1 MIFECVFLF
10 CFHSSCKYAYI
21 ILLGDIQIF
30 DFKLLNICFLHIKY
44 NSKKTK
50 FCVIGFEYIFGLI
63 LNRKFYLHRDEGA
76 SNVLIPSIHRYPN
89 EGKTKQCHY
98 VVSLNFTSRSKYAY
112 RIFFFSANING

>member
-1 MIFECVFLF
+1 M
-10 CFHSSCKYAYI
+10 
-21 ILLGDIQIF
+21 
-30 DFKLLNICFLHIKY
+30 
-44 NSKKTK
+44 
-50 FCVIGFEYIFGLI
+50 

-112 RIFFFSANING
+112 RIFFFSANINGGF